1 VSGRPEVFA
10 LSFAIESKDSNLC
23 SVAPS
28 RLKREHVSSATESE
42 DVTVTV
48 SNYRIA
54 LLPGDG
60 IGPEV
65 TSSARD
71 LLVAITTLDPSL
83 VFQTEEFAWNAEQY
97 LSTGA
102 MMPIDGLATLAQF
115 DAIFLGAIGDKRVPD
130 HISLRQIIFAIRQG
144 FNQYVNL
151 RPVKLLG
158 GVATPLSGRGPEDLD
173 MVIVRENSEGEY
185 SGLGGTLFPGS
196 DDEVALQTSVF
207 SRRGVERILRYAF
220 ELARSEGRP
229 LSSVSKGN
237 ALNFTGVLWDDLFSE
252 ISAEYPDVPSNNL
265 LVDAAALHLV
275 QHPEKFGVV
284 VASNLFGDILSDLG
298 AALVGGLGFAASA
311 NLNPERAFPSMFEP
325 VHGSAPDI
333 AGQNVANPVASLWAV
348 GMMLAHLGRGDWE
361 DAIVAAIECVL
372 VDGIVRTPD
381 LGGSST
387 TSEMT
392 TAIINALKAPSA

>member
-1 VSGRPEVFA
+1 MSGCPEAF
-10 LSFAIESKDSNLC
+10 SPRIAIESKDSNLC

-28 RLKREHVSSATESE
+28 RLNRERARLATESA
-42 DVTVTV
+42 DVIVTV

-71 LLVAITTLDPSL
+71 LLAAITALDSSL
-83 VFQTEEFAWNAEQY
+83 VFQTEEFGWNAEQY
-97 LSTGA
+97 LRTGA
-102 MMPIDGLATLAQF
+102 MMPSDGMDTLAKF
-115 DAIFLGAIGDKRVPD
+115 DAIFLGAIGDERVPD
-130 HISLRQIIFAIRQG
+130 HISLRQVIFAIRQG

-158 GVATPLSGRGPEDLD
+158 GVATPLAGRGPEDLD
-173 MVIVRENSEGEY
+173 MIIVRENSEGEY

-196 DDEVALQTSVF
+196 HDEVALQTSVF

-220 ELARSEGRP
+220 ELARSRGWP
-229 LSSVSKGN
+229 LTSVSKGN
-237 ALNFTGVLWDDLFSE
+237 ALNFTGVLWDDLFAE

-311 NLNPERAFPSMFEP
+311 NLNPERTFPSMFEP

-348 GMMLAHLGRGDWE
+348 GMMLAHLGHVEWE
-361 DAIVAAIECVL
+361 DAIVSAIESVL
-372 VDGIVRTPD
+372 VEGIVRTPD
-381 LGGSST
+381 LGGTST